1 MPNFKKLKP
10 EVTALS
16 EATASTVRIPNTKN
30 TKSKIKTTLRFN
42 FLSSS
47 ADRSLEVIDVVARF
61 IELFSR
67 PAKGGATTKIYL
79 FDFIKLIFGFSN
91 SQNSS

>member
-1 MPNFKKLKP
+1 VILFKTIIKIRGFEPLK
-10 EVTALS
+10 
-16 EATASTVRIPNTKN
+16 K
-30 TKSKIKTTLRFN
+30 
-42 FLSSS
+42 
-47 ADRSLEVIDVVARF
+47 VISVVARF

-79 FDFIKLIFGFSN
+79 FDFIKLIFGFFN

>member
-1 MPNFKKLKP
+1 MKVADFEPLKKVITV
-10 EVTALS
+10 VT
-16 EATASTVRIPNTKN
+16 
-30 TKSKIKTTLRFN
+30 
-42 FLSSS
+42 
-47 ADRSLEVIDVVARF
+47 RF

-79 FDFIKLIFGFSN
+79 FNFIKLIFGFFN